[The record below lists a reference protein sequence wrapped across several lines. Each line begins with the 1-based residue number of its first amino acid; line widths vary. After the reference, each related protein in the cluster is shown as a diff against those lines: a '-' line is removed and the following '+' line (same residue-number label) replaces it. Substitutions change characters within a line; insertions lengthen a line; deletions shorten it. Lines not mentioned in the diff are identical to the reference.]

1 MSRQA
6 VLDLSSA
13 SKNIQTNVEVTD
25 TQLVFS
31 SMDRQQ
37 EHDVIKSKSSLPVS

>member
-1 MSRQA
+1 MSRQD

-13 SKNIQTNVEVTD
+13 SKNMQTNVEVTD
-25 TQLVFS
+25 TQLVSS

-37 EHDVIKSKSSLPVS
+37 EHDVTKSKSSLPVS